1 MGGGSAAGHS
11 AGSAGNAG
19 GSSASQQKIPSCK
32 RSLVWNKSKRK
43 CVAQQEGALDDDS
56 IFETGRDLAL
66 AGRYDEAITILTL
79 AADKT
84 DARILNMLGYS
95 HRREGRVNVGIGY
108 YHEAILNDPNYTPV
122 REYLGEAL
130 LQIGDLP
137 AAKAQLAEIEKRCG
151 TTCSNYTDL
160 LAQIQAYKGGI

>member
-1 MGGGSAAGHS
+1 
-11 AGSAGNAG
+11 
-19 GSSASQQKIPSCK
+19 
-32 RSLVWNKSKRK
+32 
-43 CVAQQEGALDDDS
+43 
-56 IFETGRDLAL
+56 
-66 AGRYDEAITILTL
+66 
-79 AADKT
+79 
-84 DARILNMLGYS
+84 MLGYS

-151 TTCSNYTDL
+151 TTCSDYTDL
-160 LAQIQAYKGGI
+160 LTQIKAYKGGI

>member
-1 MGGGSAAGHS
+1 MGGGGSGSTGGS
-11 AGSAGNAG
+11 AGSAG
-19 GSSASQQKIPSCK
+19 GSSSSSQKQIPNCK
-32 RSLVWNKSKRK
+32 RAMVWNKIKRK
-43 CVAQQEGALDDDS
+43 CVAQQQGELDDNS

-108 YHEAILNDPNYTPV
+108 YHEAILNDPSYTPV

-130 LQIGDLP
+130 LQIGDLA

-151 TTCSNYTDL
+151 TTCSDYTDL
-160 LAQIQAYKGGI
+160 LAQIKAYQGGI

>member
-1 MGGGSAAGHS
+1 M
-11 AGSAGNAG
+11 
-19 GSSASQQKIPSCK
+19 P
-32 RSLVWNKSKRK
+32 
-43 CVAQQEGALDDDS
+43 
-56 IFETGRDLAL
+56 
-66 AGRYDEAITILTL
+66 GRYDEAITILTL

-108 YHEAILNDPNYTPV
+108 YHEAILNDPSYTPV

-130 LQIGDLP
+130 LQIGDLA

-151 TTCSNYTDL
+151 TTCSDYTDL
-160 LAQIQAYKGGI
+160 LAQIRAYQGGI